1 MKQHSW
7 WILACAAVGAWSL
20 GLGLLVQADEVAV
33 PEVTFEAHVR
43 PIFRTHCFHCHGE
56 EGIELKGN
64 LDLRLRKLIAKGGDS
79 GPAIVEGNPAGSL
92 LWQRIKSGEM
102 PPGDKKLSDAE
113 RATVE
118 RWLAAGAK
126 TARPEPDQ
134 PTSGADITPEERNF
148 WSFQPVQRPAVPAVQ
163 HADRVQTP
171 IDAFI
176 LAKLEQKGLSLSPEA
191 DRRTLIRRASFDLL
205 GLPPTPEE
213 VEQFLADPAADA
225 YERLIDQLLASPRY
239 GERWGR
245 HWLDVAGYSDSDGY
259 TPEDHVR
266 KYAYKYRDYVIRAFN
281 DDKPLDQFIR
291 EQLAGD
297 EMVNP
302 PYPDLPSDA
311 LDKLVATGFLR
322 MGPDGTGSGGVDQE
336 LARNQVLAE
345 TIKIVST
352 SLLGLSVGCAQC
364 HSHKYDPIPQTDY
377 YRMRA
382 VFEPGYDVKNWRPP
396 QARLVSLY
404 TEANRQQAAQVEA
417 EAAKIDA
424 ERTEKQT
431 AHIARVFEQELAKL
445 PEELREPIRA
455 ARNEAADKRTPEQQ
469 KLLKEHP
476 SVNVDAGSLY
486 LYDANAAKEL
496 KDYVDK
502 ATSVRATKP
511 VEDFVHALTEI
522 PGAMPQTF
530 FFVRG
535 NHLQPKQ
542 VLPPGELSVLAPPD
556 TSDLPPDDVALPT
569 TGRRLAYARRL
580 TSGGHPLTARVL
592 ANRVWLH
599 HFGRG
604 IVASPTDF
612 GFLGER
618 PTHPEL
624 LDWLASELVAGG
636 WKLKSFHKLLLTSA
650 VYRQVSR
657 RDPAQEAADP
667 DNRWLGRMSVRRLEA
682 EAVRDAIIAVSG
694 HLNARMY
701 GPAVPVIEDE
711 DGQFVLGIENLN
723 GENRPGPVLPL
734 NGEEYRRSVYVQ
746 MRRTRPLAVL
756 DTFDEP
762 AMDPN
767 CAIRNASTVAPQA
780 LLLMNNEFVLQHAGR
795 MAQRVA
801 AEAGSDPRAQAQFA
815 WRLVFSTSPTEE
827 QLSEAATFL
836 TEQTEQFRAAVAAA
850 PPPATGQP
858 AAPDPALSALTT
870 FCQALLSTN
879 EFLYVD

>member
-1 MKQHSW
+1 MMQRIW
-7 WILACAAVGAWSL
+7 RILACAIAGVWPL
-20 GLGLLVQADEVAV
+20 GLAQTVRAQEVATSAL
-33 PEVTFEAHVR
+33 TFEGHVR
-43 PIFRTHCFHCHGE
+43 PILKAHCFHCHGE

-64 LDLRLRKLIAKGGDS
+64 LDLRLRKLIVKGGDS
-79 GPAIVEGNPAGSL
+79 GPAIMAGNAAGSL
-92 LWQRIKSGEM
+92 LLQRITSGEM
-102 PPGDKKLSDAE
+102 PPGDKKLSDIE
-113 RATVE
+113 QTTIE
-118 RWLAAGAK
+118 RWLAAGAP
-126 TARPEPDQ
+126 TARPEPEQ
-134 PTSGADITPEERNF
+134 TTSGAEITPEERSF
-148 WSFQPVQRPAVPAVQ
+148 WSFQPVRRPSVPAVRSD
-163 HADRVQTP
+163 DRLTP
-171 IDAFI
+171 IDSFI
-176 LAKLEQKGLSLSPEA
+176 LAKLEEIGLSLSPEA
-191 DRRTLIRRASFDLL
+191 DRRTLIRRATFDLL

-213 VEQFLADPAADA
+213 VDQFLADPAPDA
-225 YERLIDQLLASPRY
+225 YERMVDRLLASPRY

-266 KYAYKYRDYVIRAFN
+266 KYAYKYRDYVIRALN
-281 DDKPLDQFIR
+281 DDKPLDQFIQ

-297 EMVNP
+297 EMVQT
-302 PYPDLPSDA
+302 PYPDLPPEA
-311 LDKLVATGFLR
+311 IDKLVATGFLR
-322 MGPDGTGSGGVDQE
+322 MGPDGTGSGGVDLD
-336 LARNQVLAE
+336 LARNQVMAE

-364 HSHKYDPIPQTDY
+364 HTHKYDPIPQTDY
-377 YRMRA
+377 YRLRA
-382 VFEPGYDVKNWRPP
+382 VFEPAYDVKNWRPP
-396 QARLVSLY
+396 LARQISLY

-445 PEELREPIRA
+445 PEEIREPIRA
-455 ARNEAADKRTPEQQ
+455 ARSEAADKRTAEQQ

-496 KDYVDK
+496 KDYVDQ
-502 ATSVRATKP
+502 ATAVRASKP
-511 VEDFVHALTEI
+511 VEDFVHALTEV
-522 PGAMPQTF
+522 PGALPQTF

-542 VLPPGELSVLAPPD
+542 VLPPGELSVLAPANG
-556 TSDLPPDDVALPT
+556 SDLPVDDPAVPT
-569 TGRRLAYARRL
+569 SGRRLAYARRL
-580 TSGGHPLTARVL
+580 TSREHPLTARVL
-592 ANRVWLH
+592 ANRIWLH

-604 IVASPTDF
+604 IVATPTDF

-624 LDWLASELVAGG
+624 LDWLASELVDGG
-636 WKLKSFHKLLLTSA
+636 WKLKSFHKSLMTSA

-657 RDPAQEAADP
+657 RDAAREAMDP
-667 DNRWLGRMSVRRLEA
+667 DNRLLGRMTVRRLEA

-694 HLNARMY
+694 QINDKMY
-701 GPAVPVIEDE
+701 GPAIPVIEDE

-723 GENRPGPVLPL
+723 GENRPGPVIPL
-734 NGEEYRRSVYVQ
+734 KGEEFRRSIYVQ

-762 AMDPN
+762 VMDPN

-780 LLLMNNEFVLQHAGR
+780 LLLMNNDFVLEHAGK
-795 MAQRVA
+795 MAQQVISA
-801 AEAGSDPRAQAQFA
+801 SGNDPRACAIRA
-815 WRLVFSTSPTEE
+815 WQLAFSVAPTEE
-827 QLSEAATFL
+827 QLAEATAFL
-836 TEQTEQFRAAVAAA
+836 TAQTEQFGSAAA
-850 PPPATGQP
+850 ATPPSATGQP
-858 AAPDPALSALTT
+858 APIDSAVSALTT
-870 FCQALLSTN
+870 FCQALLSAN